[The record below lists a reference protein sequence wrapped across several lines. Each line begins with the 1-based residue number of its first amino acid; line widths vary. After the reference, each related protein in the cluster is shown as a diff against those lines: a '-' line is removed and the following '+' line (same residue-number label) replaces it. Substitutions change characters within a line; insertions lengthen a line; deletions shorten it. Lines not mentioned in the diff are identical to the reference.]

1 MTLTARGLATSA
13 VAALMGGSLLVA
25 APAQAADDV
34 TINLIGINDFHGRVD
49 ADTLKWAKVIED
61 LKVDGGGDA
70 ASLLVSAGD
79 NVGASVF
86 ASAIQKD
93 EPTIDI
99 LNSIGLDASA
109 VGNHEF
115 DLGYEDLVDRIVPR
129 ADFEILG
136 ANVRKAD
143 DSRALPAYKIFTVGG
158 VKIAVIGA
166 VTQETPTLVSPDRV
180 DGLTFGDPSDSINQA
195 VTELN
200 ALPAGEKPDVM
211 VASFHEGAPDG
222 TATLESALASNAVFR
237 RLVENTSGDVD
248 AIFMG
253 HTHQKYVYNAQ
264 IPGAAAGKTRPI
276 VQTGQYGE
284 NVGQIKLTVNP
295 DTDIVSAAVAK
306 TVARGTDADAA
317 VVTKYPQLQAVKDL
331 RDQAVAFAEKE
342 GNVAKGEITADITR
356 AFVDPT
362 AATPVEDRAS
372 ESTLGNVVADAL
384 LYRVGSTD
392 AGADLS
398 LVNPGG
404 LRVDLKYAGIP
415 GDAINADGVVTR
427 AELNTVL
434 PFANNLNSVALTGA
448 DIKEIFEQ
456 QWQTALPGQPTPS
469 RAYLQLGTSD
479 NVSYTYDATRP
490 QGDRILEIR
499 VDGEP
504 IVAGATYR
512 VATFSFLAA
521 GGDNFRAFKNGQ
533 NTDTALVDRDG
544 WETFFADNSPVS
556 PSYRKHAVQTSGV
569 KDQYGPGG
577 DVSLTYSKLDLTSLG
592 SPANRTISSRL
603 FYGDEQSLALPSRP
617 VSGGSATLA
626 FKLPKGSG
634 GPARIESTAF
644 PSGTKVVVPLD
655 VSGAGVTADNV
666 AATYGQDVDV
676 VVEVTDPA
684 GTPTGQVALKDG
696 DTVVGTGTITAG
708 AATIPVDTE
717 DLGAGATTLTIAYPG
732 TGTAIATGSV
742 VVTVAKAT
750 TTTTAVTPEPAP
762 VNEDIGIDVDVAS
775 ATGTQPTG
783 EVTIS
788 SGATVIGRG
797 ALTAGDATVST
808 DLSGLPVGRTELSV
822 AYAGDADHGA
832 SSAKV
837 TVDVLKGAA
846 PITATA
852 AGSSY
857 GTPSV
862 VTVKG
867 DPGASGLVSIVRGEQ
882 VVGMGILQ
890 NGTATVQI
898 AGTTFTPGSYTLEV
912 RYGGSATFDAVTT
925 TVGLTITKA
934 VTTVKK
940 VSVSPSKIVKGRTKP
955 FVNLTVKAP
964 GYIVEGGTVTLRQ
977 GGKSYRGTVKNGK
990 VRIRLGKFTSSG
1002 SAKKVT
1008 ATYYGTGLAAG
1019 DTTTFTVKVAKK

>member
-1 MTLTARGLATSA
+1 M
-13 VAALMGGSLLVA
+13 AALLGGSLLVA
-25 APAQAADDV
+25 APAQAAAPV

-86 ASAIQKD
+86 ASAVQQD

-115 DLGYEDLVDRIVPR
+115 DLGYEDLVNRIVPR
-129 ADFEILG
+129 ADYEILG
-136 ANVRKAD
+136 ANVRAAD
-143 DSRALPAYKIFTVGG
+143 DSRALPAYKIFTVSG
-158 VKIAVIGA
+158 VKVAVIGA

-180 DGLTFGDPSDSINQA
+180 TGLTFGDPSDSINEA
-195 VTELN
+195 VAELD
-200 ALPAGEKPDVM
+200 ALPAAEQPDVT

-222 TATLESALASNAVFR
+222 SATLESALASNAVFR
-237 RLVENTSGDVD
+237 RLVENTSGEVD

-284 NVGQIKLTVNP
+284 NVGQIKLTVDP
-295 DTDIVSAAVAK
+295 DTDVVSAAVAK
-306 TVARGTDADAA
+306 TVARGTDADAD
-317 VVTKYPQLQAVKDL
+317 VVKKYPQLQAVKSI
-331 RDQAVAFAEKE
+331 RDDALAFAEKE

-384 LYRVGSTD
+384 LYRVGTTD

-404 LRVDLKYAGIP
+404 LRTDLKYAGVP
-415 GDAINADGVVTR
+415 GNAINADGIVTR

-456 QWQTALPGQPTPS
+456 QWQTALPGAPTPS
-469 RAYLQLGTSD
+469 RPYLQLGTSD
-479 NVSYTYDATRP
+479 NVSYTYDASRP
-490 QGDRILEIR
+490 LGDRIIEIR
-499 VDGEP
+499 LDGEP
-504 IVAGATYR
+504 IAAGTTYR

-521 GGDNFRAFKNGQ
+521 GGDNFRAFKKGQ

-544 WETFFADNSPVS
+544 WETFFADKSPVS
-556 PSYRKHAVQTSGV
+556 PSYRKHAVQTAGV
-569 KDQYGPGG
+569 KDQYGPGA
-577 DVSLTYSKLDLTSLG
+577 DVSITYSKLDLTSLG
-592 SPANRTISSRL
+592 SPANRTISSKL
-603 FYGDEQSLALPSRP
+603 FYGDDQSVSLPSRT
-617 VSGGSATLA
+617 VTGGSATLA

-634 GPARIESTAF
+634 GQARVETTAF

-666 AATYGQDVDV
+666 SAVYGDDVDV
-676 VVEVTDPA
+676 VVEATDPA
-684 GTPTGQVALKDG
+684 GTPTGQIALKDG
-696 DTVVGTGTITAG
+696 DTVVGTGTLTAG
-708 AATIPVDTE
+708 TATISVDTE
-717 DLGAGATTLTIAYPG
+717 DIGAGATTLAIVYPA
-732 TGTAIATGSV
+732 TGTTAATGSV
-742 VVTVAKAT
+742 TVTVAKAA
-750 TTTTAVTPEPAP
+750 TTTTAVAPEPAP
-762 VNEDIGIDVDVAS
+762 LNEDVDIAVDVAS
-775 ATGTQPTG
+775 DTGTQPTG

-788 SGATVIGRG
+788 SGSTVIGTG
-797 ALTAGDATVST
+797 TLTADGATVST
-808 DLSGLPVGRTELSV
+808 DLSALPIGQQELTV
-822 AYAGDADHGA
+822 AYAGDADHEA
-832 SSAKV
+832 SSDDV
-837 TVDVLKGAA
+837 TVDVLKGVA
-846 PITATA
+846 PIVATT

-867 DPGASGLVSIVRGEQ
+867 DPGASGFVEIKRGGQ
-882 VVGMGILQ
+882 DVGIGFLQ
-890 NGTATVQI
+890 NGTAQITI
-898 AGTTFTPGSYTLEV
+898 AGTTFTPGSYPLDV
-912 RYGGSATFDAVTT
+912 SFGGSSTFEPAAT
-925 TVGLTITKA
+925 TVTLGIVKGSTSITKI
-934 VTTVKK
+934 
-940 VSVSPSKIVKGRTKP
+940 SVSPGKVVKKRTKP
-955 FVNLTVKAP
+955 FVTVTVK
-964 GYIVEGGTVTLRQ
+964 GKGFEVDGGKVTLRQ
-977 GGKSYRGTVKNGK
+977 SGKSYSGTVKDGK
-990 VRIRLGKFTSSG
+990 VRIRLGTFTTSG
-1002 SAKKVT
+1002 SRKKVT
-1008 ATYYGTGLAAG
+1008 ATYSGNGVAKG
-1019 DTTTFTVKVAKK
+1019 SSKTFTVKVAKK